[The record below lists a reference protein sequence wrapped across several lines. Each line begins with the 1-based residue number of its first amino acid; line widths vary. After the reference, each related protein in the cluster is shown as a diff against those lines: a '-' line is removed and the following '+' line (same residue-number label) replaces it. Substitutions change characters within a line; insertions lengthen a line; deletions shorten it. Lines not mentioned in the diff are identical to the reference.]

1 MGPLDDY
8 YSVKDFAKLIG
19 RAEPTVRRW
28 INRQIIPAVKIG
40 SLHLIPKADLI
51 EFLHNNVIGA
61 LIPSKKI
68 VKSIR
73 QGLTKPS
80 LHNQKALNP
89 RTTAGSHEG
98 RYVQDKD

>member
-8 YSVKDFAKLIG
+8 YLVKDFAKLIG
-19 RAEPTVRRW
+19 RTEPTVRRW
-28 INRQIIPAVKIG
+28 INQQIIPAVKLG
-40 SLHLIPKADLI
+40 SLHLIPKADII

-68 VKSIR
+68 VKSIH
-73 QGLTKPS
+73 QELMKPS
-80 LHNQKALNP
+80 QHSQKTLNP
-89 RTTAGSHEG
+89 RTTAGSRVD